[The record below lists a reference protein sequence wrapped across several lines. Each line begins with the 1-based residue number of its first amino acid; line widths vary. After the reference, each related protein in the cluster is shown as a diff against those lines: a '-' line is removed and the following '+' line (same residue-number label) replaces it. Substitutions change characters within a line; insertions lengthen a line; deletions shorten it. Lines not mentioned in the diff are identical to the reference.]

1 MSSARS
7 DIEFDGN
14 LTRREATAAHGAEA
28 VTHARPATFVRLLDE
43 RREKPRAKEQ
53 EVLEVATAYFLK
65 HGYQGASINAMA
77 RSSGISKESIY
88 RYFSSKKQLFEAVM
102 CRELVDYRNILT
114 HLAASLS
121 AMTLRDALVTIAETV
136 LSVATTDR
144 CLQMRRLIFEEARNS
159 PDVGQHYYQI
169 GPEHAYSVLENL
181 FAQHKADS
189 LFETSV
195 MSKYFIAVI
204 AWRIMLEREC
214 AVRGEPNKQ
223 QVREWAEASVSDF
236 MKAFVRTR

>member
-1 MSSARS
+1 MIDARS
-7 DIEFDGN
+7 GGRMSCARPDIGFEGST
-14 LTRREATAAHGAEA
+14 LLRREATATRGAATVAHA
-28 VTHARPATFVRLLDE
+28 PATFVRLLDE

-53 EVLEVATAYFLK
+53 EVLDVATAYFLK

-114 HLAASLS
+114 HLGASLS
-121 AMTLRDALVTIAETV
+121 NMSLRDALMTIAETV

-144 CLQMRRLIFEEARNS
+144 CLQLLRLIFEEARNS

-169 GPEHAYSVLENL
+169 GPEHAYSVLEDL
-181 FAQHKADS
+181 FTQHKA
-189 LFETSV
+189 
-195 MSKYFIAVI
+195 
-204 AWRIMLEREC
+204 
-214 AVRGEPNKQ
+214 
-223 QVREWAEASVSDF
+223 
-236 MKAFVRTR
+236 

>member
-7 DIEFDGN
+7 DIDFEGS
-14 LTRREATAAHGAEA
+14 LPRREATATPGAAAVAHGSAM
-28 VTHARPATFVRLLDE
+28 FVRLLEE

-53 EVLEVATAYFLK
+53 EVLDVATAYFLR

-102 CRELVDYRNILT
+102 SRELVEYRNILT
-114 HLAASLS
+114 HLGESLS

-144 CLQMRRLIFEEARNS
+144 CLQLRRLIFEEARNS

-169 GPEHAYSVLENL
+169 GPEHAYAVLESV
-181 FAQHKADS
+181 FTQHRADS

-195 MSKYFIAVI
+195 MSKHFLALI

-214 AVRGEPNKQ
+214 AVRAVPTKE

>member
-1 MSSARS
+1 MSSVRS
-7 DIEFDGN
+7 DIDFEESVP
-14 LTRREATAAHGAEA
+14 RREGAAARAEA
-28 VTHARPATFVRLLDE
+28 VAQPPAAFLRLLDE

-53 EVLEVATAYFLK
+53 EVLDVATAYFLK

-102 CRELVDYRNILT
+102 CRELVEYRNILT
-114 HLAASLS
+114 HLGASLS

-136 LSVATTDR
+136 LAVATTDR
-144 CLQMRRLIFEEARNS
+144 CLQLRRLIFEEARNS

-169 GPEHAYSVLENL
+169 GPEHAYAVLEDL
-181 FAQHKADS
+181 FAQHGADS
-189 LFETSV
+189 LFETTV
-195 MSKYFIAVI
+195 MSKYFIAMI

-214 AVRGEPNKQ
+214 AVRVEPSKQ
-223 QVREWAEASVSDF
+223 QVREWAEASVGDF

>member
-7 DIEFDGN
+7 DIDFENG
-14 LTRREATAAHGAEA
+14 LPRREATAAREA
-28 VTHARPATFVRLLDE
+28 DAVASSPTTFMRRLDE

-53 EVLEVATAYFLK
+53 EVLDVATAYFLK

-102 CRELVDYRNILT
+102 CRELADYGNLLT
-114 HLAASLS
+114 RLSSTLS
-121 AMTLRDALVTIAETV
+121 AMELRDALVMIAETV
-136 LSVATTDR
+136 LGVATTDR
-144 CLQMRRLIFEEARNS
+144 CLQLRRLIFEEARNS

-169 GPEHAYSVLENL
+169 GPEHAYIVLENL
-181 FAQHKADS
+181 FTQHRADS

-195 MSKYFIAVI
+195 MSRHFIALI

-214 AVRGEPNKQ
+214 AVRPAPSKQ
-223 QVREWAEASVSDF
+223 QVREWAEASVDDF